1 MEQVERKNLAAL
13 SDQELVEAT
22 RVWQARYRS
31 GIPNCAQVVSMYE
44 DEMTRRFGG
53 VTTELAPLNSDD
65 EHSSPWWRRWL
76 H

>member
-1 MEQVERKNLAAL
+1 MKPSEHVNLAAL
-13 SDQELVEAT
+13 SDPELIRET
-22 RVWQARYRS
+22 RLWQARYRS
-31 GIPNCAQVVSMYE
+31 GMPNCAQVVSMYE